1 MKRTLFLAALLAIF
15 ATMSASTAF
24 GQASTSQ
31 AINLVA
37 TGAVALGVKASKPI
51 PPDGATGVKTPL
63 LQWMAGE
70 TAKWHDVYLGTN
82 PMPGPAEYKGRQGY
96 LVYWFGV
103 LTPGTTYYWR
113 IDEVEADG
121 VTIHAGDVWSFT
133 AAPLTAHNP
142 EPPDG
147 AKQVGIN
154 PDLTWSSGADAIMHD
169 VYLGTDRNT
178 ADSATIAS
186 TGIYRGRQH
195 VTTYDPGTLELGTT
209 YYWRIDEVEPGA
221 AKHKGHVWNFTT
233 AGPQQ
238 GPIYYVDGT
247 NGSDDN
253 DGSSTKTPFATIQ
266 KGIEAAKDG
275 DTILV
280 YPGVYRE
287 PVGFLGKAI
296 TVRSAEDAA
305 VLEAPSDF
313 AVSFYMGE
321 GPDSVLKNFVIRNSF
336 MGIFIVQS
344 APTIANVTVVNNKHG
359 IEAYAGAEPNISN
372 SILWHNSDGD
382 LFGCQAQY
390 SCTKQAGEGNLNVD
404 PLFADPST
412 GDYHL
417 HSQRGRYWPEH
428 DVWVLDK
435 VTSPCI
441 DSGDPTADYSE
452 EPRPNGARINM
463 GAYGG
468 TAYASLNEAPLL
480 DCDTNRDGVVDM
492 TDYALLAE
500 SWLRCCWAVP
510 NQPPCVFIT
519 APTNGAEFWSPPTI
533 ELQAHAC
540 DIDGMVVK
548 VEFYADGNEIGADN
562 DGSDGWGIMWAD
574 CTEGSYKLTARATD
588 NRGATASSTEIEIQI
603 RVLPPRRR

>member
-1 MKRTLFLAALLAIF
+1 
-15 ATMSASTAF
+15 
-24 GQASTSQ
+24 
-31 AINLVA
+31 
-37 TGAVALGVKASKPI
+37 
-51 PPDGATGVKTPL
+51 
-63 LQWMAGE
+63 
-70 TAKWHDVYLGTN
+70 
-82 PMPGPAEYKGRQGY
+82 
-96 LVYWFGV
+96 
-103 LTPGTTYYWR
+103 
-113 IDEVEADG
+113 
-121 VTIHAGDVWSFT
+121 
-133 AAPLTAHNP
+133 
-142 EPPDG
+142 
-147 AKQVGIN
+147 
-154 PDLTWSSGADAIMHD
+154 
-169 VYLGTDRNT
+169 
-178 ADSATIAS
+178 
-186 TGIYRGRQH
+186 
-195 VTTYDPGTLELGTT
+195 LGTT

-221 AKHKGHVWNFTT
+221 AKHKGQVWNFTT

-247 NGSDDN
+247 RGSDDN

-287 PVGFLGKAI
+287 PVSFLGKAV

-305 VLEAPSDF
+305 VLEAPADF

-344 APTIANVTVVNNKHG
+344 SPTIANVTVVNNKHG
-359 IEAYAGAEPNISN
+359 IQAYAGAEPNISN
-372 SILWHNSDGD
+372 SIFWHNSSDD
-382 LFGCQAQY
+382 LFGCQAHY
-390 SCTKQAGEGNLNVD
+390 CCIERGGEGQGNLS
-404 PLFADPST
+404 ADPMFVDAEN

-417 HSQRGRYWPEH
+417 LSERGRYWPKH
-428 DVWVLDK
+428 SVWVLDK

-500 SWLRCCWAVP
+500 NWLRCCWTVP
-510 NQPPCVFIT
+510 NQPPYVIIT
-519 APTNGAEFWSPPTI
+519 APANGAHFGGEAITI
-533 ELQAHAC
+533 ELEAHAC
-540 DIDGMVVK
+540 DIDGTVVR
-548 VEFYADGNEIGADN
+548 VEFYADGSKIGADN
-562 DGSDGWGIMWAD
+562 DGSDGWGIVWPD
-574 CTEGSYKLTARATD
+574 CPQGSYKLTAKATD
-588 NRGATASSTEIEIQI
+588 NLGATTSSTEIEI
-603 RVLPPRRR
+603 RVIPPPGR

>member
-169 VYLGTDRNT
+169 VYLGTDRST
-178 ADSATIAS
+178 VDSATIAS

-221 AKHKGHVWNFTT
+221 AKHKGHVWHFTT

-287 PVGFLGKAI
+287 PVGFLGKAV

-417 HSQRGRYWPEH
+417 RSQRGRYWPEH

-500 SWLRCCWAVP
+500 NWLRCCWAVP
-510 NQPPCVFIT
+510 NQPPYVIIT
-519 APTNGAEFWSPPTI
+519 APANGAHFGGEVTTI
-533 ELQAHAC
+533 ELEAHAC
-540 DIDGMVVK
+540 DIDGTVVR

-574 CTEGSYKLTARATD
+574 CTEGSYKLTAEATD
-588 NRGATASSTEIEIQI
+588 NLGATTRSTEIEI
-603 RVLPPRRR
+603 RVVPPPRR